1 MKKIII
7 LLGTLL
13 ITSCSIDVD
22 YHMPAARFSTPETTG
37 GSLVGLKIKGDVLV
51 NLGNSNKIT
60 LGEVYSIVV
69 FNIDPTVSTGAS
81 INRSFAL
88 GAKANLS
95 LLEKL
100 DVYYRAVHDSPD
112 LVGLK
117 FQIFGASETEA
128 KEGFKMA
135 IASGYGASDKSE
147 GTLAV
152 SNNGSTKRDYAA
164 SIKVVA
170 WDLNFING
178 YRTSKSSLYYLNT
191 FYSTYKTEGQLSSSS
206 FATENVRGTSR
217 SYGGLL
223 GFKYSTE
230 NDRAYLLIE
239 LGATHARWEKQLDT
253 TGLTTGAAIGLRF

>member
-1 MKKIII
+1 MNKILL
-7 LLGTLL
+7 LLGTIL

-37 GSLVGLKIKGDVLV
+37 GSLVGLKIKGDAQV
-51 NLGNSNKIT
+51 NFGTSNKIT

-69 FNIDPTVSTGAS
+69 FNLDPTVSTGTS
-81 INRSFAL
+81 IDRSYAF
-88 GAKANLS
+88 GAKAALS

-100 DVYYRAVHDSPD
+100 DIYYRAVHDSPD

-117 FQIFGASETEA
+117 FQVFGASEAEA

-135 IASGYGASDKSE
+135 LAAGHGASDKSE

-152 SNNGSTKRDYAA
+152 SNNGSSKRDYSA
-164 SIKVVA
+164 SIKVKA
-170 WDLNFING
+170 WDVALING

-191 FYSTYKTEGQLSSSS
+191 FYSAYKTHGKLTSVS
-206 FATENVRGTSR
+206 FGTENVKGTSR

-223 GFKYSTE
+223 GFKFSTE
-230 NDRAYLLIE
+230 NERAYFLLE

-253 TGLTTGAAIGLRF
+253 TGFTSGAGIGLKF